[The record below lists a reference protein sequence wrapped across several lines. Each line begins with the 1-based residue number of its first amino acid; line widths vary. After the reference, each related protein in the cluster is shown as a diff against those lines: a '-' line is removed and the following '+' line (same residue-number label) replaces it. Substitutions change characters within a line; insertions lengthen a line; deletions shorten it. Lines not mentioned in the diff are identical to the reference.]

1 LKQHFHISEIPIVS
15 TKKRSGF
22 TLIELLVVIAII
34 SLLMALLLP
43 AIQRVREASNKLICS
58 NNQRQLVIAQHN
70 HHNDYGYLSSPVDKS
85 GPERSWS
92 IMLLP
97 YIEKD
102 NLKKSY
108 QLDQHWYASVNMPV
122 ITQPLKLFVCPSSP
136 AQERVTSGVTDKGKP
151 YTSYIGDYA
160 GVRQV
165 KDSIVVAGIVPIGGD
180 GILGK
185 DIKRKLTDVLDG
197 NSNTIMFGDRAGGP
211 DHYVNGKVVTTPAAS
226 NGLGWGARA
235 NYIQLEGYLT
245 DGLTSPGPRVMNA
258 NNDEF
263 YSFHPGGC
271 NFSFGD
277 ASVHFLRADIKATIF
292 SALLTARTGETF
304 SSADWE

>member
-1 LKQHFHISEIPIVS
+1 MKP
-15 TKKRSGF
+15 TGKRAAF
-22 TLIELLVVIAII
+22 TLIELLVVITII

-43 AIQRVREASNKLICS
+43 AIQRVREAANRMRCG
-58 NNQRQLVIAQHN
+58 NNQRQLVLAQHM
-70 HHNDYGYLSSPVDKS
+70 HMNDYGYLSSPVDKS

-92 IMLLP
+92 IMLLT
-97 YIEKD
+97 YIEQESVQKAY
-102 NLKKSY
+102 NLTVPWFDVLNK
-108 QLDQHWYASVNMPV
+108 PV
-122 ITQPLKLFVCPSSP
+122 ITRPMPLFVCPSSP
-136 AQERVTSGVTDKGKP
+136 AQERVASGVTDKGKP
-151 YTSYIGDYA
+151 YTSYAGDYA

-165 KDSIVVAGIVPIGGD
+165 KDSIVAIGIVPKAGD

-185 DIKRKLTDVLDG
+185 DIKRKLTDVTDG
-197 NSNTIMFGDRAGGP
+197 TSNTIMFGDRAGGP
-211 DHYVNGKVVTTPAAS
+211 EHYVNGQVVTTPPVS

-235 NYIQLEGYLT
+235 NYIQLEGYYS
-245 DGLTSPGPRVMNA
+245 DGLTTPGPRVMNA

-277 ASVHFLRADIKATIF
+277 GSVHFLRADISPVVFA
-292 SALLTARTGETF
+292 ALLTCRAGETF

>member
-1 LKQHFHISEIPIVS
+1 MSASPRRV
-15 TKKRSGF
+15 GF

-43 AIQRVREASNKLICS
+43 AVQKVREAANRMRCAS
-58 NNQRQLVIAQHN
+58 NQRQLVLAQHM
-70 HHNDYGYLSSPVDKS
+70 HMNDYGYLSSPVDKS

-92 IMLLP
+92 IMLLN
-97 YIEKD
+97 YLEQSA
-102 NLKKSY
+102 LQMSY
-108 QLDQHWYASVNMPV
+108 KMDQPWFASVNMPV
-122 ITQPLKLFVCPSSP
+122 ITKPLALFICPSSP
-136 AQERVTSGVTDKGKP
+136 AQERVYSGVTDKGKP
-151 YTSYIGDYA
+151 YTSFAGDYA

-165 KDSIVVAGIVPIGGD
+165 KDSMVAVGLIPIAGD

-211 DHYVNGKVVTTPAAS
+211 DHYVNGQVVTTPAAS

-235 NYIQLEGYLT
+235 NYIQLEGYLN
-245 DGLTSPGPRVMNA
+245 DGLTSPGTRVMNA

-263 YSFHPGGC
+263 YSFHPQGG
-271 NFSFGD
+271 NFAFGD
-277 ASVHFLRADIKATIF
+277 ASVHFIRADIKATVF
-292 SALLTARTGETF
+292 AALLTCKAGEAL
-304 SSADWE
+304 SVSDWE